1 VTQPTRKPPRKR
13 TNQPTGGSRT
23 RRRGAGA
30 PRAEPGLVRDPALIR
45 ALRSPLRQ
53 EIVDVAQ
60 ALGPCAVADL
70 ARELGRPADGLY
82 YHVRALVAAGLL
94 VPAGERGSGRQ
105 REALYAT
112 AAPESGLWL
121 LYDPA
126 DPENAAAVT
135 AAVGSMLR
143 LTARNFTDAFRPD
156 GEVCCEGPRRN
167 LWAGRSTGWLAPE
180 DLAEVNE
187 LLQRLRAVLERPR
200 AAGKRLHAV
209 TYVVAPVVPV
219 GRMR

>member
-1 VTQPTRKPPRKR
+1 M
-13 TNQPTGGSRT
+13 
-23 RRRGAGA
+23 
-30 PRAEPGLVRDPALIR
+30 RDPAQIR

-60 ALGPCAVADL
+60 ALAPCAVADL

-94 VPAGERGSGRQ
+94 VSAGERGIGRQ

-112 AAPESGLWL
+112 VAPEGGLRL

-143 LTARNFTDAFRPD
+143 LTARNFADAFRTD
-156 GEVCCEGPRRN
+156 QDVCCEGPRRN
-167 LWAGRSTGWLAPE
+167 LWAGRTTGWLAPG
-180 DLAEVNE
+180 DLEEVNE

-200 AAGKRLHAV
+200 ADGTRLHAV

-219 GRMR
+219 GRRR